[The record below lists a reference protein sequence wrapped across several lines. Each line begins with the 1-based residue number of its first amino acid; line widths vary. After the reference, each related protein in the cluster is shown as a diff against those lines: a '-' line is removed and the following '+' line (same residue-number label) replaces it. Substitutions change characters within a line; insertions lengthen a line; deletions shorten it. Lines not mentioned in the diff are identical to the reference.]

1 MLQFPKFSMV
11 SGLLLGVS
19 LLLPSGAIAQ
29 ILPSNGV
36 TPNNA
41 LQDFQRQD
49 ATDPLSGGNGSTGLL
64 DLIHRANLGNGR
76 DPNEFMLEQREQMN
90 SEADAFR
97 NKQQQMLGN
106 PNPAPTLTQPAENL
120 PNSPN

>member
-1 MLQFPKFSMV
+1 MLQLRLAKFSMI
-11 SGLLLGVS
+11 SGVLLGVS
-19 LLLPSGAIAQ
+19 LFLPSGAIAQ
-29 ILPSNGV
+29 ILPANGS

-41 LQDFQRQD
+41 LQDFQKQD
-49 ATDPLSGGNGSTGLL
+49 ATDPLSGGNGSKGLL

-76 DPNEFMLEQREQMN
+76 DSGEFMLEQRELMN

-106 PNPAPTLTQPAENL
+106 PEPTLTQPEENL
-120 PNSPN
+120 AD